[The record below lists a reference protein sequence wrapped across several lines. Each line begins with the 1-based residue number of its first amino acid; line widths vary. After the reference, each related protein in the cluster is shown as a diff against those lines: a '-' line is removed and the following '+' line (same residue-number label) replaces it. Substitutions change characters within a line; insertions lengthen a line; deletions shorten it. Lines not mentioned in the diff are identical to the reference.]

1 MSACL
6 EAGAEEVDKILD
18 IFVGEAWELDTGL
31 SHRSD
36 LDRNSYNHMAR
47 YMAPEQVAQS
57 LRARYGTLL
66 DEPQFH
72 HGKGVALPIRIARQ
86 FMYVHGQVL
95 AELGE
100 QAQAQAAPDGP
111 EEVEDD

>member
-72 HGKGVALPIRIARQ
+72 HGKASRCPFASRASSCMCTAKYSLSWGSKLRCKRRLMA
-86 FMYVHGQVL
+86 G
-95 AELGE
+95 GS
-100 QAQAQAAPDGP
+100 
-111 EEVEDD
+111 